1 MSSKI
6 IISENRPCF
15 CNSGKKFKVCHG
27 ANVSEE
33 ALDTYKLNFL
43 LRDVYGK
50 SIHHFS
56 KKYDLKEYI
65 EHYKMFSNVP
75 AEDKNDH
82 TYSFRFI
89 EFLLFRAKEK
99 DSGKFLYDEILKS
112 SLLTPTEQ
120 LFLKQLKDNS
130 HFGIFLVK
138 ELDVEK
144 NFVKIEHIFEKENYE
159 FFDKEATAI
168 LKKGGLIYGRV
179 FEVFERVGILP
190 TFNFKGPENVKE
202 SDLEKSQEG
211 FKKRLEH
218 LQKEDS
224 SLDFKKF
231 INSIEYEIYGGDNP
245 YEVYKYDD
253 AFEKFQKEHPDKDM
267 DDFLDEI
274 EDELF
279 EIKTR

>member
-6 IISENRPCF
+6 LISENRPCF

-27 ANVSEE
+27 AGVSEE
-33 ALDTYKLNFL
+33 VLDTYKLNFL

-50 SIHHFS
+50 CIHHFS
-56 KKYDLKEYI
+56 KKYDLNEYI
-65 EHYKMFSNVP
+65 GYYKIFSNVP
-75 AEDKNDH
+75 EDDKNDH

-99 DSGKFLYDEILKS
+99 ETGKFLFDEILS
-112 SLLTPTEQ
+112 STIFTPTEQ
-120 LFLKQLKDNS
+120 LFLRELREKS

-138 ELDVEK
+138 ELDSK
-144 NFVKIEHIFEKENYE
+144 KFSVKIEHIFEKESYE
-159 FFDKEATAI
+159 FFDKEACAI
-168 LKKGGLIYGRV
+168 LKAGGLIYGRV
-179 FEVFERVGILP
+179 FKVFDRTGILP

-202 SDLEKSQEG
+202 DDLEKSLEG
-211 FKKRLEH
+211 FSKRLEH

-224 SLDFKKF
+224 ELNFRKF

-253 AFEKFQKEHPDKDM
+253 AFEKFQKENPNKDM
-267 DDFLDEI
+267 NDFLDEI

>member
-6 IISENRPCF
+6 VISENRPCF

-27 ANVSEE
+27 AGVSEE

-50 SIHHFS
+50 CIHHFS
-56 KKYDLKEYI
+56 KKYNLKEYI
-65 EHYKMFSNVP
+65 DHYKIFSNVP
-75 AEDKNDH
+75 EDDKNDH

-99 DSGKFLYDEILKS
+99 ENGRFLFDEILS
-112 SLLTPTEQ
+112 STIFTPTEQ
-120 LFLKQLKDNS
+120 LFLRELREKS

-138 ELDVEK
+138 ELDSK
-144 NFVKIEHIFEKENYE
+144 KFLVKIEHIFEKESYE
-159 FFDKEATAI
+159 FFDKEACAI
-168 LKKGGLIYGRV
+168 LKVGGLIYGRV
-179 FEVFERVGILP
+179 FKVFDRTGILP

-202 SDLEKSQEG
+202 DDLEKSLEG
-211 FKKRLEH
+211 FTKRLEH

-224 SLDFKKF
+224 ELNFRKF

-253 AFEKFQKEHPDKDM
+253 AFEKFQKKNPNKNM